1 VLPLEIEVV
10 NASPGITVVS
20 PSKLA
25 QRPGLANLE
34 GAFEDQRLAG
44 GVSFHRRSEHVHNSS
59 LGKNDSFA
67 FITLGEMSKLTD

>member
-25 QRPGLANLE
+25 QRPGLANLA

-44 GVSFHRRSEHVHNSS
+44 AS
-59 LGKNDSFA
+59 LSTAEVNA
-67 FITLGEMSKLTD
+67 E